1 MSPASTLIAQL
12 TAAVAPHLGN
22 TDAASPKA
30 VTKTLKKL
38 AKHLTKQQRAAHKA
52 AHSPKRARKVLAG
65 ELISSLQGFLIP
77 AGEGAAAPPKSVVK
91 TIKRLAAQLDND
103 RRKQAKRAT
112 KAARTAAPLTPEPIT
127 APGATKRPPRK
138 ATPVKATAAKA
149 TATKATAAK
158 AVPARVE

>member
-12 TAAVAPHLGN
+12 TTAIAPHLGN
-22 TDAASPKA
+22 TDAASPREVA
-30 VTKTLKKL
+30 KTLKKL

-77 AGEGAAAPPKSVVK
+77 AGEGAAAPPKSVVE
-91 TIKRLAAQLDND
+91 TIKRLAAQLAND

-112 KAARTAAPLTPEPIT
+112 KAARTAAPLVSKPIT

-138 ATPVKATAAKA
+138 ATPVKATA
-149 TATKATAAK
+149 TKATAAK
-158 AVPARVE
+158 AVPARAE